1 LETQPQGS
9 PGPLGTPGQVTQ
21 AAVAQTGGE
30 QSLSTRNS
38 QSNWQVPIAL
48 ASIFMGILI
57 SLQFRVQSVKAQPS
71 KQGDLMKIIKDLEE
85 QRSKLTEELQ
95 VDRQRLNDIEQKMGK
110 GDTEAKELKQ
120 QSFDAKVNA
129 GLMAMKGPGLVITLS
144 DSTKRAAP
152 DEDIHYFIIHD
163 VDLQTLVNE
172 LYAAGCEAI
181 SINGQRIVNR
191 TPIRCV
197 GPTILIDAV
206 RIASPYVVTAIGSP
220 DDMEGGL
227 KMTGGFMDSMNML
240 IRSGGEVRVSKNQN
254 LTVPAFTGS
263 MTFRF
268 AKAVTP

>member
-1 LETQPQGS
+1 METPTHGS
-9 PGPLGTPGQVTQ
+9 PGPLGSYPPANPAG
-21 AAVAQTGGE
+21 A
-30 QSLSTRNS
+30 LSTPVRNS

-48 ASIFMGILI
+48 ASIFMGILV

-85 QRSKLTEELQ
+85 QRSKLSDELQ
-95 VDRQRLNDIEQKMGK
+95 INRQRLSDIEQKMGK
-110 GDTEAKELKQ
+110 GDTEAKELRQ
-120 QSFDAKVNA
+120 QSFDARVNS
-129 GLMAMKGPGLVITLS
+129 GLVPMKGPGLIITLS

-152 DEDIHYFIIHD
+152 DEDIHYFIVHD

-206 RIASPYVVTAIGSP
+206 RVASPYTVTAIGSP

-227 KMTGGFMDSMNML
+227 KMTGGFLDSMNML
-240 IRSGGEVRVSKNQN
+240 IRSGGEVRVSKKQD
-254 LTVPAFTGS
+254 LSVPAFTGS

-268 AKAVTP
+268 AKAANP